1 MLEGSLN
8 VNYCLENH
16 LIKPFYGK
24 IKWVFVPTPTPSPPP
39 PKNKLKN
46 KCINKNE
53 IKKRNN

>member
-24 IKWVFVPTPTPSPPP
+24 IKWVFVPTPTPSPPQ
-39 PKNKLKN
+39 NKLKN